1 MMLDNSSFNKIKL
14 LCKLS
19 ELQWFIEKHAINDA
33 NEAGDKAC
41 AELLLSIQRDL
52 EKHVE
57 KLHRSACTITQ

>member
-1 MMLDNSSFNKIKL
+1 MMLDNASYNKIKL
-14 LCKLS
+14 LYKLT

-41 AELLLSIQRDL
+41 AELMLAIQRDL

-57 KLHRSACTITQ
+57 KLQRSVCLITQ